1 MVQQGFG
8 CMGITAFYGGTLEQA
23 DGVALLQGVLAEGVT
38 HFDTAEMYRSSFKA
52 DDPDVKYNEHV
63 VGAFAEAVGR
73 DKVFIATKLFPGLHG
88 DTGMTTDG
96 ALASLDASLERL
108 GTDYVDLWY
117 LHRLPSNHD
126 VKVFMTAAKAAVEAG
141 KVKAVG
147 LSEAS
152 APKIREAHAIHPVA
166 YIQQEWSLLTRN
178 AEELLL
184 PTCKELGITLVAYSP
199 LARNLLANVP
209 TEPPNDWRAKL
220 PRYSPGALA
229 KNAEL
234 LGKVREMADSKGC
247 SAAQLSL
254 AWLLEKSRTMGVTCI
269 PIPGTTKLAH
279 ARDNIAAEKIRLT
292 TEEMSRLEEIGATVE
307 GDRGG
312 EDYKKMG
319 IEAQL

>member
-1 MVQQGFG
+1 
-8 CMGITAFYGGTLEQA
+8 
-23 DGVALLQGVLAEGVT
+23 
-38 HFDTAEMYRSSFKA
+38 
-52 DDPDVKYNEHV
+52 
-63 VGAFAEAVGR
+63 
-73 DKVFIATKLFPGLHG
+73 
-88 DTGMTTDG
+88 
-96 ALASLDASLERL
+96 
-108 GTDYVDLWY
+108 
-117 LHRLPSNHD
+117 
-126 VKVFMTAAKAAVEAG
+126 
-141 KVKAVG
+141 
-147 LSEAS
+147 
-152 APKIREAHAIHPVA
+152 
-166 YIQQEWSLLTRN
+166 
-178 AEELLL
+178 
-184 PTCKELGITLVAYSP
+184 
-199 LARNLLANVP
+199 LANIP

-220 PRYSPGALA
+220 PRYSPEALA

-292 TEEMSRLEEIGATVE
+292 AEEMSRLEEIGATVE